1 VEKLTGED
9 AHPLFAEEQERAI
22 RETPRDDEVIAFLT
36 RLGDRDRCRRGVKTD
51 DEGIT
56 WITFCGLRSKEES
69 HASLPS
75 GLYFARGHI
84 NGWRAVFHLVR
95 PDQDHH
101 RLCGG
106 KSENYAAIHLAQE
119 QGIFTKYG
127 LDAKVVLFRGAP
139 TLVASLVSGEMEV
152 GYTGGTSV
160 VGAAGQGNYLR
171 ILSSISS
178 TLTHTM
184 MAHPNIKRVEEL
196 RGKRFG
202 IQNMGSSTWM
212 HTMLALEHV
221 GLEPKRDN
229 INILSIGDSVLIG
242 QALEAGRVDAA
253 VLDGAL
259 VRRLRSKGFSTIAE
273 LQPAKIPMLNQ
284 AVVVHPEFLQ
294 KRSETAERIL
304 MTLVESL
311 AFSMA
316 PANKSVVIKTMM
328 RRFQISDP
336 VVGEEG
342 YQDYLTSVER
352 KPIPS
357 LDGMRNIRRL
367 MALLNPKAASV
378 KIEELVDGRLIHKL
392 DDSGFIDKVGAGYG
406 LK

>member
-1 VEKLTGED
+1 M
-9 AHPLFAEEQERAI
+9 
-22 RETPRDDEVIAFLT
+22 PRF
-36 RLGDRDRCRRGVKTD
+36 RLGFILLAILSMVGVQLSTSSAQTK
-51 DEGIT
+51 IT
-56 WITFCGLRSKEES
+56 IG
-69 HASLPS
+69 
-75 GLYFARGHI
+75 
-84 NGWRAVFHLVR
+84 
-95 PDQDHH
+95 
-101 RLCGG
+101 
-106 KSENYAAIHLAQE
+106 YAAVSPRTTPLYIAQE

-178 TLTHTM
+178 TLTHTI
-184 MAHPNIKRVEEL
+184 MASIKRVEEL
-196 RGKRFG
+196 HGKRFG

-221 GLEPKRDN
+221 GLDPKRDN

-259 VRRLRSKGFSTIAE
+259 VRRLRSKGFSTITE

-294 KRSETAERIL
+294 KRSDTAERIL

-316 PANKSVVIKTMM
+316 PSNKSVVIKTMM

-352 KPIPS
+352 KPIPN
-357 LDGMRNIRRL
+357 LEGMRNIRRL
-367 MALLNPKAASV
+367 MALLNPKAANV

>member
-1 VEKLTGED
+1 MPRRKRQTAPPKEK
-9 AHPLFAEEQERAI
+9 
-22 RETPRDDEVIAFLT
+22 
-36 RLGDRDRCRRGVKTD
+36 
-51 DEGIT
+51 
-56 WITFCGLRSKEES
+56 S
-69 HASLPS
+69 HASLPP
-75 GLYFARGHI
+75 GLYFARSHI

-101 RLCGG
+101 WLCGG
-106 KSENYAAIHLAQE
+106 ESEDHPLYIAQE
-119 QGIFTKYG
+119 QAIFAKYG

-184 MAHPNIKRVEEL
+184 MAHPSIKSIEEL

-212 HTMLALEHV
+212 HTMLALEYV

-259 VRRLRSKGFSTIAE
+259 VRRLRSKGFSTITE

-284 AVVVHPEFLQ
+284 AVVVHRNFCKNVRKQ
-294 KRSETAERIL
+294 RSE
-304 MTLVESL
+304 
-311 AFSMA
+311 
-316 PANKSVVIKTMM
+316 
-328 RRFQISDP
+328 
-336 VVGEEG
+336 
-342 YQDYLTSVER
+342 YL
-352 KPIPS
+352 
-357 LDGMRNIRRL
+357 
-367 MALLNPKAASV
+367 
-378 KIEELVDGRLIHKL
+378 
-392 DDSGFIDKVGAGYG
+392 
-406 LK
+406 

>member
-1 VEKLTGED
+1 MTNRSAVRCSNFIRTLVAIILT
-9 AHPLFAEEQERAI
+9 AVVHLHAAAAQ
-22 RETPRDDEVIAFLT
+22 T
-36 RLGDRDRCRRGVKTD
+36 K
-51 DEGIT
+51 IT
-56 WITFCGLRSKEES
+56 IG
-69 HASLPS
+69 
-75 GLYFARGHI
+75 
-84 NGWRAVFHLVR
+84 
-95 PDQDHH
+95 
-101 RLCGG
+101 
-106 KSENYAAIHLAQE
+106 YAAVSPRTTPLYIAQE
-119 QGIFTKYG
+119 QGIFSKYG

-160 VGAAGQGNYLR
+160 MGAAGQGTYLR

-178 TLTHTM
+178 TLSHSM
-184 MAHPNIKRVEEL
+184 MAHPSIKRAEEL

-212 HTMLALEHV
+212 HTMLALEYV

-259 VRRLRSKGFSTIAE
+259 VRRLRSKGFSTIVD

-284 AVVVHPEFLQ
+284 AVVVHPDFLQ
-294 KRSETAERIL
+294 KRSETAEKIL
-304 MTLVESL
+304 MTLIESL
-311 AFSMA
+311 AFSLA
-316 PANKSVVIKTMM
+316 PANKAVVIKTMM
-328 RRFQISDP
+328 RRFQISDAT
-336 VVGEEG
+336 VAEEG
-342 YQDYLTSVER
+342 YEDYLTSVER

-357 LDGMRNIRRL
+357 LDGLRNIRRL
-367 MALLNPKAASV
+367 LAVLNPKATSV
-378 KIEELVDGRLIHKL
+378 KIEELVDSRLIRRL
-392 DDSGFIDKVGAGYG
+392 DESGFIDKVGASYG

>member
-1 VEKLTGED
+1 MTNRSAVRCSNFIRTLVAIILT
-9 AHPLFAEEQERAI
+9 AVVHLHAAAAQ
-22 RETPRDDEVIAFLT
+22 T
-36 RLGDRDRCRRGVKTD
+36 K
-51 DEGIT
+51 IT
-56 WITFCGLRSKEES
+56 IG
-69 HASLPS
+69 
-75 GLYFARGHI
+75 
-84 NGWRAVFHLVR
+84 
-95 PDQDHH
+95 
-101 RLCGG
+101 
-106 KSENYAAIHLAQE
+106 YAAVSPRTTPLYIAQE
-119 QGIFTKYG
+119 QGIFSKYG

-160 VGAAGQGNYLR
+160 MGAAGQGTYLR

-178 TLTHTM
+178 TLTHTI
-184 MAHPNIKRVEEL
+184 MAHPGTKRVEEL

-221 GLEPKRDN
+221 RLDPKRDN

-259 VRRLRSKGFSTIAE
+259 VRRLRSKGFSTIVE

-336 VVGEEG
+336 AVGEEG
-342 YQDYLTSVER
+342 YQDCLTSVDR
-352 KPIPS
+352 KPHPEFGWNATHQTI
-357 LDGMRNIRRL
+357 DGF
-367 MALLNPKAASV
+367 AQS
-378 KIEELVDGRLIHKL
+378 E
-392 DDSGFIDKVGAGYG
+392 SGER
-406 LK
+406 

>member
-1 VEKLTGED
+1 MPHF
-9 AHPLFAEEQERAI
+9 HPVFTLLA
-22 RETPRDDEVIAFLT
+22 VIST
-36 RLGDRDRCRRGVKTD
+36 VGVPFSTLSAQTK
-51 DEGIT
+51 IT
-56 WITFCGLRSKEES
+56 IG
-69 HASLPS
+69 
-75 GLYFARGHI
+75 
-84 NGWRAVFHLVR
+84 
-95 PDQDHH
+95 
-101 RLCGG
+101 
-106 KSENYAAIHLAQE
+106 YAAVSPRTTPLYIAQE
-119 QGIFTKYG
+119 QGIFAKYG
-127 LDAKVVLFRGAP
+127 LDAKIVLFRGAP

-184 MAHPNIKRVEEL
+184 MAHPSIKRVEEL

-242 QALEAGRVDAA
+242 QALEVGRVDAA

-328 RRFQISDP
+328 RRFQINDP
-336 VVGEEG
+336 AVGEEG
-342 YQDYLTSVER
+342 YHDYLTSVER

-392 DDSGFIDKVGAGYG
+392 DDSGFIDQVGAGYG

>member
-1 VEKLTGED
+1 MTNRSAVRCSNFICTLVAIILT
-9 AHPLFAEEQERAI
+9 AVVHLHAAAAQ
-22 RETPRDDEVIAFLT
+22 T
-36 RLGDRDRCRRGVKTD
+36 K
-51 DEGIT
+51 IT
-56 WITFCGLRSKEES
+56 IG
-69 HASLPS
+69 
-75 GLYFARGHI
+75 
-84 NGWRAVFHLVR
+84 
-95 PDQDHH
+95 
-101 RLCGG
+101 
-106 KSENYAAIHLAQE
+106 YAAVSPRTTPLYIAQE
-119 QGIFTKYG
+119 QGIFSKYG

-160 VGAAGQGNYLR
+160 MGAAGQGTYLR

-178 TLTHTM
+178 TLSHSM
-184 MAHPNIKRVEEL
+184 MAHPSIKRAEEL

-212 HTMLALEHV
+212 HTMLALEYV

-259 VRRLRSKGFSTIAE
+259 VRRLRSKGFSTIVD

-294 KRSETAERIL
+294 KRWETAEKIL

-328 RRFQISDP
+328 RRFQISDAT
-336 VVGEEG
+336 VAEEG

-357 LDGMRNIRRL
+357 LDGLRNIRRL
-367 MALLNPKAASV
+367 LAVLNPKASSV
-378 KIEELVDGRLIHKL
+378 KIEELVDARLIRKL
-392 DDSGFIDKVGAGYG
+392 DESGFIDKVGASYG

>member
-1 VEKLTGED
+1 M
-9 AHPLFAEEQERAI
+9 
-22 RETPRDDEVIAFLT
+22 RDLNSVLALLAVVSTI
-36 RLGDRDRCRRGVKTD
+36 GVASAQTK
-51 DEGIT
+51 IT
-56 WITFCGLRSKEES
+56 IG
-69 HASLPS
+69 
-75 GLYFARGHI
+75 
-84 NGWRAVFHLVR
+84 
-95 PDQDHH
+95 
-101 RLCGG
+101 
-106 KSENYAAIHLAQE
+106 YAAVSPRTTPLYIAQE
-119 QGIFTKYG
+119 QGIFSKYG
-127 LDAKVVLFRGAP
+127 LDAKIVLFRGAP

-160 VGAAGQGNYLR
+160 VGAAGQGTYLR

-184 MAHPNIKRVEEL
+184 MAHPRIKRVEEL

-212 HTMLALEHV
+212 HTMLALEYV

-259 VRRLRSKGFSTIAE
+259 VRRLRSKGFSTIVE

-284 AVVVHPEFLQ
+284 AVPVNKMVV
-294 KRSETAERIL
+294 
-304 MTLVESL
+304 V
-311 AFSMA
+311 
-316 PANKSVVIKTMM
+316 KTMM

-336 VVGEEG
+336 AVAEEG

-352 KPIPS
+352 KPIPN

-367 MALLNPKAASV
+367 LAMLNPKAASV
-378 KIEELVDGRLIHKL
+378 KIEELIDGRLISKL
-392 DDSGFIDKVGAGYG
+392 DESGFIDKVGAIYG
-406 LK
+406 LR

>member
-1 VEKLTGED
+1 M
-9 AHPLFAEEQERAI
+9 R
-22 RETPRDDEVIAFLT
+22 
-36 RLGDRDRCRRGVKTD
+36 
-51 DEGIT
+51 
-56 WITFCGLRSKEES
+56 
-69 HASLPS
+69 
-75 GLYFARGHI
+75 HI
-84 NGWRAVFHLVR
+84 RAVFILIPFLWTVVAR
-95 PDQDHH
+95 VSVSSAQTKIIID
-101 RLCGG
+101 
-106 KSENYAAIHLAQE
+106 YAAVSPRTTPLYIAQE
-119 QGIFTKYG
+119 QGIFSKYG
-127 LDAKVVLFRGAP
+127 LDAKIVLFRGAP

-160 VGAAGQGNYLR
+160 VGAAGQGTYLR
-171 ILSSISS
+171 ILSSISN

-184 MAHPNIKRVEEL
+184 MAHPSIKRVEDL

-221 GLEPKRDN
+221 GPEPKRDH

-259 VRRLRSKGFSTIAE
+259 VRRLRSKGFSTIVE

-284 AVVVHPEFLQ
+284 AVVVHPDFLQ
-294 KRSETAERIL
+294 KRFDTAEKIL

-311 AFSMA
+311 AFSLA
-316 PANKSVVIKTMM
+316 PANKTIVIKTMM
-328 RRFQISDP
+328 RRFQISDAA
-336 VVGEEG
+336 VAEEG

-352 KPIPS
+352 KPMPS

-367 MALLNPKAASV
+367 LAMLNPKAASV
-378 KIEELVDGRLIHKL
+378 KIEELIDSRLIKKL
-392 DDSGFIDKVGAGYG
+392 DDSGFIDKVGASYG